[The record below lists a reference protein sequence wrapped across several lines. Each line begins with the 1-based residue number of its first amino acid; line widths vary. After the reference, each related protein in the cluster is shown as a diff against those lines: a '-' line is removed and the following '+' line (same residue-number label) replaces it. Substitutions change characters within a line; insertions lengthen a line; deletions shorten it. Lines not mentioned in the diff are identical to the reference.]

1 MISKSQIKYIR
12 SLQTK
17 KYREVE
23 KAFIAEGIKT
33 TLEILEQ
40 APELITELF
49 CTFEFYEKHELL
61 LSQKKIK
68 VTLIKQQELEQI
80 SQLSAPNEVLCVCRF
95 FSRDVI
101 STDFTKGFSFYLDDI
116 RDPGNLGT
124 IIRICSWFGISELFC
139 SPNTVELYNPKCIQS
154 CMGAFLR
161 VRVFYKDL
169 HELIKEKNI
178 DTVLAADMNGND
190 VYTCNERTGL
200 IVIGNEANGLSE
212 MARSLATQ
220 TIRIPSA
227 DNRTESLNAA
237 IAASIIASEFFR
249 KSRG

>member
-12 SLQTK
+12 SLQIK
-17 KYREVE
+17 KNRESE

-33 TLEILEQ
+33 TLEIIDQ
-40 APELITELF
+40 APEMIIELF
-49 CTFEFYEKHELL
+49 CTEEFIAKHEHLL
-61 LSQKKIK
+61 LQKEIK
-68 VTLIKQQELEQI
+68 TTLLKQQELEQI
-80 SQLSAPNEVLCVCRF
+80 SQLSTPNEVLCLCRF
-95 FSRDVI
+95 FTNDTI
-101 STDFTKGFSFYLDDI
+101 TTDFTKHFSFYLDDI

-124 IIRICSWFGISELFC
+124 IIRICSWFGIHELFC

-161 VRVFYKDL
+161 VNVFYKNLQD
-169 HELIKEKNI
+169 LIKENKI
-178 DTVLAADMNGND
+178 SHILAADMSGSD

-200 IVIGNEANGLSE
+200 IVIGNEANGISE
-212 MARSLATQ
+212 ITRSLATQ

-237 IAASIIASEFFR
+237 IATSIIASEFFR
-249 KSRG
+249 RSRT